1 MCIVM
6 KAESLEEGINKLGE
20 DAERI
25 SYCDLNCLFTVAN
38 SYMNALTI
46 SFEG

>member
-25 SYCDLNCLFTVAN
+25 SYCDLFTVAN